1 VTGALFAAK
10 RIASGKR
17 RRSWP
22 KLEEQRS
29 SPRLVAQACCDGR
42 TIVLEPRW
50 AEGDY
55 GRLPALAA
63 ELVRLKVDVIVSVAT
78 PASLAAKAATNSIPI
93 VIVAVGEPVETG
105 LIASLARPGLQLL
118 SHLTWLNGD
127 TDRKI

>member
-1 VTGALFAAK
+1 
-10 RIASGKR
+10 
-17 RRSWP
+17 
-22 KLEEQRS
+22 
-29 SPRLVAQACCDGR
+29 
-42 TIVLEPRW
+42 
-50 AEGDY
+50 
-55 GRLPALAA
+55 
-63 ELVRLKVDVIVSVAT
+63 VRLKVDVIVSVAT